1 MRSIA
6 YHLLDVFTDRP
17 FGGNQLAVFLD
28 APILADDVMQRI
40 ARELNLSETVF
51 VRPSADGSTAWDLRI
66 YTPGGEVPFAGHPTA
81 GTAILLAMTGRI
93 TAVREGRAAF
103 VLGERAGPVACVVTG
118 LDTDTPHAEFTAP
131 QRPSYGPPTP
141 SPDEFARVL
150 GLGADAIGL
159 GTMHPRQ
166 VSCGLAYTIVP
177 VRDRDALGRVQLDLG
192 AWARIIAPLWAPLV
206 YVVTPGDGAAA
217 WQARMFAPALGV
229 PEDPATG
236 SAAAA
241 FAGYLATT
249 DGTHAWTI
257 AQGVEM
263 GRPSRIS
270 IAADRVSGVVTAVR
284 VGGTAVL
291 MGEGTLRIA

>member
-1 MRSIA
+1 MLP

-28 APILADDVMQRI
+28 APALGDDVMQCV

-51 VRPSADGSTAWDLRI
+51 VRPSADGTTAWDLRI
-66 YTPGGEVPFAGHPTA
+66 YTPGGEVPFAGHPTV
-81 GTAILLAMTGRI
+81 GTAMLLAMSGRI
-93 TAVREGRAAF
+93 TPVSEGRATF

-118 LDTDTPHAEFTAP
+118 LDADTPHAEFTAP

-141 SPDEFARVL
+141 SHDDFARVL
-150 GLGADAIGL
+150 GLDAAVIGAGA
-159 GTMHPRQ
+159 MQPQQ
-166 VSCGLAYTIVP
+166 VSCGLPYTIVP

-192 AWARIIAPLWAPLV
+192 AWARVIAPLWAPLV
-206 YVVTPGDGAAA
+206 YVVAQGDRADT
-217 WQARMFAPALGV
+217 WLARMFAPNLGV

-257 AQGVEM
+257 AQGVDM

-284 VGGTAVL
+284 VGGTAVR
-291 MGEGTLRIA
+291 MGEGTLRVA